1 MDVSVGGRNMHLTPR
16 LHDAAQ
22 RKLDRFERFAPNALR
37 AEVIFGESSNTAA
50 GKRLGGRHDCTVWL
64 HLPHEVLQAHAHG
77 ETSVAALDGALA
89 KVRHQVE
96 RVKDLRVGRRGGA
109 RRGSRRARTRS

>member
-16 LHDAAQ
+16 LHDTAQ

-37 AEVIFGESSNTAA
+37 AEVIFGESS
-50 GKRLGGRHDCTVWL
+50 KPRSDGRHDCTVWL

-89 KVRHQVE
+89 KVRHQAE
-96 RVKDLRVGRRGGA
+96 RVKDLRVGRRGGV